1 MLALAP
7 HDPLASAEEIA
18 AVWPG
23 GARNPLRGYDGW
35 IECYAQLTAFG
46 ERDSMREDAR
56 ANAKARVAE
65 IVARAA
71 AREPVPVELSIGLK
85 AVYPKSAPTLALLD
99 AIDALVVPAAQ
110 EVAELQQELAHHA
123 GAGSEAEALAMRVWS
138 AVARSLALRTWAWI
152 LLSPGVGTPFGD
164 TGNIEPPSWT
174 ADLTAADVLAIYL
187 AHRSLHHDDVHA
199 MVLAMP
205 RDDGGERSA
214 LGFGGFGIGLAMEL
228 KVEPHRVA
236 RRWSIPEQVA
246 AGLTMHEQQRVAEA
260 NAKRKRT
267 SGANT

>member
-7 HDPLASAEEIA
+7 NDPLATDAEIA

-23 GARNPLRGYDGW
+23 GERNPLRGYDGW

-46 ERDSMREDAR
+46 ERDSMREGAR
-56 ANAKARVAE
+56 ATAKARVAE

-71 AREPVPVELSIGLK
+71 ARQPVPVELSIGLH
-85 AVYPKSAPTLALLD
+85 AEYPKSAQTLALLD
-99 AIDALVVPAAQ
+99 AIDAIVAPAAQ
-110 EVAELQQELAHHA
+110 EVVDLQQQLA
-123 GAGSEAEALAMRVWS
+123 EAEAPAAEKDVLLGRVW
-138 AVARSLALRTWAWI
+138 AAIARSLAMRTWAWI
-152 LLSPGVGTPFGD
+152 LLTEGVDTPFGD
-164 TGNIEPPSWT
+164 TGTIEPPDWT
-174 ADLTAADVLAIYL
+174 AQLTAADVLAIYL

-205 RDDGGERSA
+205 RETGGERSA
-214 LGFGGFGIGLAMEL
+214 LGFGGFGVGLAMEL
-228 KVEPHRVA
+228 KVEPHRVV

-260 NAKRKRT
+260 NAKRRQT
-267 SGANT
+267 AGANK